1 MNIFIADGV
10 NLKECCQTI
19 VITILEVNSFESLY
33 NYDDSMYYG
42 SKRSSDETED
52 LIKNIFSNQLEDIL
66 LMNGYTVLDRNM
78 MHDIMHEQGLSE
90 TGLSVSNQIKIGKL
104 LNAQALVTASYNPTI
119 KSKLI
124 YPGPPK
130 ISSFFHDVSIKIIDV
145 ETSAVIVK
153 IAYQGDESIG
163 IVLSKM
169 IEKITL
175 L

>member
-1 MNIFIADGV
+1 MKKLYKVLVSTVFIITFGCAPYSSHSPNPSSNSPSPPIKEKPIMNIFIADGV

-90 TGLSVSNQIKIGKL
+90 TGLSVSNQIKINL
-104 LNAQALVTASYNPTI
+104 SWS
-119 KSKLI
+119 SKN
-124 YPGPPK
+124 
-130 ISSFFHDVSIKIIDV
+130 FIIF
-145 ETSAVIVK
+145 S
-153 IAYQGDESIG
+153 
-163 IVLSKM
+163 
-169 IEKITL
+169 
-175 L
+175 